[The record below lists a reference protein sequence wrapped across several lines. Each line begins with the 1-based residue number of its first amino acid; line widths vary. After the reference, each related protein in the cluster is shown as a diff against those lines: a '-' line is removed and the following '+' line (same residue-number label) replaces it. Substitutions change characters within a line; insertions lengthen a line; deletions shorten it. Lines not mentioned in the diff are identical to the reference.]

1 MEQNN
6 FDSNYKQCLDNNNK
20 LLEVVNDLLQLKNN
34 SKDEP
39 ITEGLA
45 TVIDKIN
52 SIIETNNKG
61 LELIQNDY
69 SSLTQQFDELQINN
83 RNDQE
88 LVYEE
93 GRYVGQVLN
102 GLADGKG
109 VVFFTNGDKYEGE
122 CKEGKAEGRGVKEW
136 ANGDRYQGDYRND
149 KKETKGIYYYSNGD
163 KYEGDWVNGKREGK
177 GIYYYNNGDRYEG
190 DWKDDKKEGSGI
202 YYYSN
207 GDRKMGD
214 YSDDKPIG
222 PHVFRIQS
230 GEVFVANFQ

>member
-45 TVIDKIN
+45 TAIDKIN

-69 SSLTQQFDELQINN
+69 SSLSQKFDELKINN
-83 RNDQE
+83 RNEQE

-93 GRYVGQVLN
+93 GRYVGQVLM
-102 GLADGKG
+102 
-109 VVFFTNGDKYEGE
+109 
-122 CKEGKAEGRGVKEW
+122 
-136 ANGDRYQGDYRND
+136 
-149 KKETKGIYYYSNGD
+149 KKEDMLAKS
-163 KYEGDWVNGKREGK
+163 
-177 GIYYYNNGDRYEG
+177 
-190 DWKDDKKEGSGI
+190 
-202 YYYSN
+202 
-207 GDRKMGD
+207 
-214 YSDDKPIG
+214 
-222 PHVFRIQS
+222 
-230 GEVFVANFQ
+230 